1 MKHHSSTLI
10 LGMTL
15 LTSCASVPFVTVP
28 TPVLHDPDPAAIRSA
43 WSANL
48 PIRFTTEDTVV
59 IEFPGNS
66 LALLGFLHVD
76 RAAGTFE
83 VQGMNHLGWRAFLI
97 SGDPRKTE
105 VLFAAPPLAEQP
117 KVLQSI
123 AQDIRCMY
131 FDLVPDQAAQV
142 RVEARS
148 VRYTE
153 DRPDGG
159 IEFIMGG
166 KDSVLLEKRLTR
178 WIWPVW
184 SVKFYEYTP
193 AEEGVFPRGTVLD
206 NARYHYRIVVKNRS
220 LRIEKDVDTR

>member
-1 MKHHSSTLI
+1 M
-10 LGMTL
+10 LGATL
-15 LTSCASVPFVTVP
+15 LAGCASVPFVAVP

-43 WSANL
+43 WSASL
-48 PIRFTTEDTVV
+48 PTRFTTEDTVV

-66 LALLGFLHVD
+66 LALLGFLRID

-97 SGDPRKTE
+97 SGDPLKTE
-105 VLFAAPPLAEQP
+105 VLFAAPPLVEQP

-123 AQDIRCMY
+123 AQDIRRMY
-131 FDLVPDQAAQV
+131 FDLVPDQAARV
-142 RVEARS
+142 RVDARS

-153 DRPDGG
+153 DRSDAKV
-159 IEFIMGG
+159 EFVMGG
-166 KDSVLLEKRLTR
+166 ADGVLLEKRLTH

-184 SVKFYEYTP
+184 RVRFYEYTP
-193 AEEGVFPRGTVLD
+193 AVEGVFPRGMVLD
-206 NARYHYRIVVKNRS
+206 NARFHYRIAVKNRS